1 MDRFFDKNERIM
13 SEGTVVFNVVEEV
26 GEINK
31 TLAAILDILVLVERR
46 ISEHRTR
53 LDRIEERQTVL
64 HRYGVGR

>member
-1 MDRFFDKNERIM
+1 M
-13 SEGTVVFNVVEEV
+13 SEGTVVFNVMEEV

-31 TLAAILDILVLVERR
+31 TLAAILDILVLMERR